1 MDLSEKKKQIHIDQE
16 ALSILEM
23 VSEGILLPVEGLM
36 NQEQIKEVNEK
47 GLFKGCSFPAPLIL
61 SPNGKRNQEVMKGLE
76 IGEEVDICV
85 QKSKVGEM
93 TIREIFPLNK
103 DERIKKIM
111 GGDLGHPDTTRIYQ
125 RLGNYGVYG
134 EYKVN
139 AHKIKE
145 NKQLIKNKIKELKA
159 KKICGVMLN
168 ANPIHMVH
176 EKILQES
183 LMRNDMLI
191 IFLPKHNNW
200 LLPYSLRL
208 RSVQH
213 VVDNFLPSHKI
224 LIIPLDYTYLLAG
237 QNRMILNALI
247 CKNYGCTEFV
257 ASLGSSD
264 LSTFYEGNQICTIMD
279 NIQGIKLDIKLLSEY
294 IYCDICNTIKNT
306 KICPHGTHHHIAYNS
321 KNFFELLKM
330 GIMPPEVFIRKEVSA
345 MILAHLFPNQPKKLN
360 KLYYDLISQNGLIQ
374 ESDERFYERLSYLYH
389 VK

>member
-16 ALSILEM
+16 AFSILEM
-23 VSEGILLPVEGLM
+23 VKEGILSPVRGLM
-36 NQEQIKEVNEK
+36 NQEQIKEVNAT
-47 GLFKGCSFPAPLIL
+47 GLFEGCSFPAPLIL
-61 SPNGKRNQEVMKGLE
+61 SPNGRRNQEVMKNLE
-76 IGEEVDICV
+76 IGEEIDIYV

-93 TIREIFPLNK
+93 KIEEVFPLNK

-111 GGDLGHPDTTRIYQ
+111 GGDLGHPDTARIYQ
-125 RLGNYGVYG
+125 RLGNYGIYG
-134 EYKVN
+134 SYNINCE
-139 AHKIKE
+139 KIKP
-145 NKQLIKNKIKELKA
+145 IKELIQERIKTLKA

-191 IFLPKHNNW
+191 IFLPHHNNW
-200 LLPYSLRL
+200 LLPYPLRL
-208 RSVQH
+208 KSVQY
-213 VVDNFLPSHKI
+213 VVDNFLPSEKI
-224 LIIPLDYTYLLAG
+224 LIVPLDYTYLLAG

-264 LSTFYEGNQICTIMD
+264 LSAFYEGSQIYTIMD
-279 NIQGIKLDIKLLSEY
+279 KIQGIKLDIKLLSEY
-294 IYCDICNTIKNT
+294 IYCDTCNTIKNT
-306 KICPHGTHHHIAYNS
+306 KICPHGPHHHIAYS
-321 KNFFELLKM
+321 SRNFFELLKM
-330 GIMPPEVFIRKEVSA
+330 GVMPPEVFIRKEVSA

-360 KLYYDLISQNGLIQ
+360 KLYQDLVTQNGLIQ
-374 ESDERFYERLSYLYH
+374 EGDEKFYERLSQLCH